1 MSVQV
6 KALFKQTT
14 VKGGTATLQMETP
27 TDALDALDLIKMSGR
42 TVFLKVT
49 PGQETFELD
58 SETGEIIR
66 QFF

>member
-14 VKGGTATLQMETP
+14 VKGGAANLQMEIL
-27 TDALDALDLIKMSGR
+27 TDAPDAFDLIKMSGQ

-49 PGQETFELD
+49 PEQETFEFD

-66 QFF
+66 

>member
-6 KALFKQTT
+6 KALFKQTA
-14 VKGGTATLQMETP
+14 VKGGTATLQMEIL
-27 TDALDALDLIKMSGR
+27 TDALDAFDLIKMSGQ

-49 PGQETFELD
+49 PEQETFEFD

-66 QFF
+66 

>member
-14 VKGGTATLQMETP
+14 VKGGTATLQMKIL
-27 TDALDALDLIKMSGR
+27 TDEPGAFDLIEMSGQ

-49 PGQETFELD
+49 PEQETFEFD

-66 QFF
+66 

>member
-14 VKGGTATLQMETP
+14 VKGGAATLQIEIL
-27 TDALDALDLIKMSGR
+27 TDEPDAFDLIEMSGQ

-49 PGQETFELD
+49 PEQETFEFD

-66 QFF
+66 

>member
-6 KALFKQTT
+6 KALFRQTT
-14 VKGGTATLQMETP
+14 VKGGTANLQMEIL
-27 TDALDALDLIKMSGR
+27 TDVPDAFDLIKMSGQ

-49 PGQETFELD
+49 PEQETLGFD

-66 QFF
+66 

>member
-14 VKGGTATLQMETP
+14 VKGGTANLQMEILTNDP
-27 TDALDALDLIKMSGR
+27 NAFNLIKMSGQ
-42 TVFLKVT
+42 TVFLKVMLE
-49 PGQETFELD
+49 QETSGFD

-66 QFF
+66 

>member
-14 VKGGTATLQMETP
+14 VKGGTANLQMEIL
-27 TDALDALDLIKMSGR
+27 TDAPDAFDLIKMSGQ

-49 PGQETFELD
+49 PEQETFGFD
-58 SETGEIIR
+58 SKTGEIIR
-66 QFF
+66 

>member
-6 KALFKQTT
+6 KALFKQST
-14 VKGGTATLQMETP
+14 VKGGVATLQMEIL
-27 TDALDALDLIKMSGR
+27 TDAPGAFDLIEMSGQ

-49 PGQETFELD
+49 PEQETFEFD

-66 QFF
+66 

>member
-14 VKGGTATLQMETP
+14 VKGGTANLQMEIL
-27 TDALDALDLIKMSGR
+27 TDAPDAFDLIKMSGQ

-49 PGQETFELD
+49 PE
-58 SETGEIIR
+58 
-66 QFF
+66 